1 MAIIKTVTNG
11 SSSAQFKAVSLG
23 HVVAIVFGLLSVIG
37 AQQTWMW
44 AAAHER
50 ELIVTSLRLQIVSD
64 IERHAIVDDRRFN
77 DMEGHL
83 ASINQ
88 RLDAMA
94 EREANLEK
102 QVNQNTGIFEHRYPK

>member
-44 AAAHER
+44 AGSHER
-50 ELIVTSLRLQIVSD
+50 DLIVASLRLQITSD
-64 IERHAIVDDRRFN
+64 IEKHESVDDRRFAAIERDHAELTN
-77 DMEGHL
+77 RV
-83 ASINQ
+83 NQ
-88 RLDAMA
+88 MA
-94 EREANLEK
+94 EREADLER
-102 QVNQNTGIFEHRYPK
+102 QVNVNTGILEHRYPK